1 MASKARQLAQS
12 ASAPEGRRN
21 LAYNGAMKV
30 AQRGEQTGQ
39 TTGNY
44 TACDRFKIVETGDTV
59 VTTSQSTDVPSG
71 QGFAN
76 SLKIDVTTADASLA
90 ASDQFRVEQRLEGQ
104 DVQHLLY
111 GTSGAKDL
119 TISFWVKSPKTG
131 THILELRHA
140 DAAYFNNQAYTIASA
155 NTWQKV
161 TLTFSGYTTTAFDDD
176 NEFSFRFS
184 WFLMAGSN
192 FTSGTLNSNTWHN
205 TTANRSVGQ
214 VNYVDDAANN
224 FYITGVQLEVGSVA
238 TEFEHRS
245 FGEELALCQRYYHRQ
260 VRTDTTDASDPS
272 RFNNTAGIYLGIA
285 QITGATTG
293 FLSISMPTT
302 MRTTPTISQTEV
314 PDISV
319 FPGSNIVL
327 STFSIVAHEMHNVI
341 FVSLGFASG
350 GTANDAARVFIN
362 TVGSFVDFDAEI

>member
-1 MASKARQLAQS
+1 MPLSRIANQGLTG
-12 ASAPEGRRN
+12 PIGGRRN

-104 DVQHLLY
+104 DLQHLLY

-205 TTANRSVGQ
+205 TTANRAVGQ
-214 VNYVDDAANN
+214 VNCVDDAANN

-238 TEFEHRS
+238 TQFEHRS
-245 FGEELALCQRYYHRQ
+245 FAEELALCQRYFIRFPSLS
-260 VRTDTTDASDPS
+260 DASTFLYYNVGMIHDSTKSFHNINLPVPM
-272 RFNNTAGIYLGIA
+272 RT
-285 QITGATTG
+285 QPD
-293 FLSISMPTT
+293 LSISGTGDFTSVDSGTVRNLTNLT
-302 MRTTPTISQTEV
+302 MIGDDFIDNKVVTLQGTGT
-314 PDISV
+314 
-319 FPGSNIVL
+319 FPNEDRPAALRGDG
-327 STFSIVAHEMHNVI
+327 T
-341 FVSLGFASG
+341 SG
-350 GTANDAARVFIN
+350 GHFAL
-362 TVGSFVDFDAEI
+362 DAEL

>member
-205 TTANRSVGQ
+205 TTANRAVGQ
-214 VNYVDDAANN
+214 VNCVDDAANN
-224 FYITGVQLEVGSVA
+224 FYITGVQLEVGS
-238 TEFEHRS
+238 
-245 FGEELALCQRYYHRQ
+245 
-260 VRTDTTDASDPS
+260 
-272 RFNNTAGIYLGIA
+272 NTAGIYLGIA